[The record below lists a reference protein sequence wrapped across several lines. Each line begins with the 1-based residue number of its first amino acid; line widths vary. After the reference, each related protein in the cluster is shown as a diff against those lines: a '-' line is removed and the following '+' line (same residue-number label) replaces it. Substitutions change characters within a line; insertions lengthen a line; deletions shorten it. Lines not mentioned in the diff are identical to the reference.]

1 MIEFCIVLLS
11 MSIHSISPF
20 AYNNVHPHV
29 QCEQDSK
36 IIGSYYNSESNISFY
51 IGKQWQVRTWEIETV
66 VATGYSSNKIQP
78 MVRFKKNNWYIAPM
92 YDNPKNDRGQMSSK
106 YGVVVGYEIK
116 ISE

>member
-11 MSIHSISPF
+11 LSLHTVSPF
-20 AYNNVHPHV
+20 DYNPIHPHV
-29 QCEQDSK
+29 QCEADNN

-92 YDNPKNDRGQMSSK
+92 YDNYKNNRGKISSK

-116 ISE
+116 INE